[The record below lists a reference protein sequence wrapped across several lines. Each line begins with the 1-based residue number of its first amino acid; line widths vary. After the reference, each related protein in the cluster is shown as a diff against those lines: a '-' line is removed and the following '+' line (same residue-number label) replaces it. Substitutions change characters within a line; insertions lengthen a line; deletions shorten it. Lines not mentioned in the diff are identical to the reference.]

1 MGRAT
6 HTPERLPLDQVRA
19 QSALLASQPVL
30 GRAIAA
36 VADAVAVLNSQRQVV
51 FANRALLDLAGAG
64 SIDELAGRRTGELF
78 GCIHAHGLEEGCG
91 TGAECRF
98 CGAAQAVRETQASGA
113 PASRECTI
121 VGRTRDREVSHDL
134 RVTTTPFDLD
144 SETFVLMSLRDISAE
159 KRKVALERIF
169 FHDVLNTV
177 SSLKIYLALLKN
189 SKPAESGRLLGDL
202 EAIADGLVEEIQS
215 QKQLVNAENRTL
227 QVTSSLIS
235 SRELVEELLSSFAHA
250 RAGGIVNLAAD
261 AETFAFVSD
270 AAILRRV
277 LGNMLRNALEAGSPG
292 GPVTLGCSREGSS
305 CSFWVHNPGTIPAE
319 TRRHIFRRYFSTK
332 GRDRGLGTYGMK
344 LLTEEYLKG
353 RVTFTTDEP
362 RGTRF
367 TVTLPL

>member
-1 MGRAT
+1 VNERRRPTLPDLEAARAQG
-6 HTPERLPLDQVRA
+6 ERLNAEPF
-19 QSALLASQPVL
+19 L
-30 GRAIAA
+30 GQA
-36 VADAVAVLNSQRQVV
+36 VAALSEAVVVLNARRQVV
-51 FANRALLDLAGAG
+51 FANPAFRELAGAPG
-64 SIDELAGRRTGELF
+64 ELVGLQPGELF
-78 GCIHAHGLEEGCG
+78 QCVHAMEGGCG
-91 TGAECRF
+91 ESPDCRS
-98 CGAAQAVRETQASGA
+98 CGAAQVFLEALGSGRAGRREY
-113 PASRECTI
+113 TI
-121 VGRTRDREVSHDL
+121 VGRRGQREVPYDL
-134 RVTTTPFDLD
+134 EAAGTPFRLGG
-144 SETFVLMSLRDISAE
+144 EEFVLLTLRDVSQQKHKA
-159 KRKVALERIF
+159 ALERIF
-169 FHDVLNTV
+169 FHDILNTA
-177 SSLKIYLALLKN
+177 SSLKIYISLLQ
-189 SKPAESGRLLGDL
+189 SSGPGQAGRLLADL
-202 EAIADGLVEEIQS
+202 GSIADGLVEEIQS

-292 GPVTLGCSREGSS
+292 GPVTLGCAREGSS

-367 TVTLPL
+367 TVTLPLQLP